1 MDLLKEIMGV
11 AAGLLLAASAA
22 AQTITVEV
30 LPCLPAAGTAV
41 VRAQVPPAVDG
52 PRGAVRLFFRRLNP
66 LGAFYYDFL
75 WPAGG
80 GAYRGV
86 LPIPEEHA
94 QQPLTDD
101 WWEVLKSRDWMHVPG
116 RDRAWLERWLAD
128 QDEEAAEVYVA
139 VYDAGGSLVKRSD
152 VQLVPVRRDAACQP
166 ALTDRERGW
175 AANLTVGETTE
186 LQVARALFHWRC
198 AGVVTRISPD
208 GVLRADETC
217 RACTIAAAPAAPAER
232 PAERRSR

>member
-1 MDLLKEIMGV
+1 MALLKIIAGIV
-11 AAGLLLAASAA
+11 AGLLLAGSAA
-22 AQTITVEV
+22 AATITVEA
-30 LPCLPAAGTAV
+30 LPCLPADATAV

-52 PRGAVRLFFRRLNP
+52 PAESVRLYFRRLNP

-86 LPIPEEHA
+86 LPIPERRDQE
-94 QQPLTDD
+94 PLTDE
-101 WWEVLKSRDWMHVPG
+101 WWEVLRSRDWMQLPG

-139 VYDAGGSLVKRSD
+139 VYDARGALVERSD
-152 VQLVPVRRDAACQP
+152 VQLVPVRGDAACRP

-175 AANLTVGETTE
+175 AANLTVGETTD
-186 LQVARALFHWRC
+186 LQIARELFHWLC
-198 AGVVTRISPD
+198 WGVVTRISPA
-208 GVLRADETC
+208 GVLRADEVC
-217 RACTIAAAPAAPAER
+217 RACIIGAEPAPGGDRRGET
-232 PAERRSR
+232 RSR